1 VRIVQ
6 QAPEAT
12 LHRTTGSSEVAKG
25 GGCVPDRGAHGDAT
39 EVPFRQI
46 LDSDPDRGIAIYDEN
61 LRLVYVNGAA
71 RAHLHDRDGSIS
83 TAVTN
88 AVQNFRD
95 RLGRSETANPPAEIL
110 VGGDAERH
118 CRATF
123 AHLAK
128 GPQHWFIVRLSPP
141 GQFAEP
147 SVRVLQTR
155 FLLTLREAE
164 VALAVSTGLTNAEVA
179 ATLGITE
186 KTVKNALMAVFAKC
200 RVRNRVELALQTHD
214 VRFPAR

>member
-1 VRIVQ
+1 M
-6 QAPEAT
+6 QAIQ
-12 LHRTTGSSEVAKG
+12 G
-25 GGCVPDRGAHGDAT
+25 
-39 EVPFRQI
+39 
-46 LDSDPDRGIAIYDEN
+46 
-61 LRLVYVNGAA
+61 
-71 RAHLHDRDGSIS
+71 
-83 TAVTN
+83 
-88 AVQNFRD
+88 FRD
-95 RLGRSETANPPAEIL
+95 RLGRSETASPPGEVVL
-110 VGGDAERH
+110 GDGQARQ

-164 VALAVSTGLTNAEVA
+164 VALAVATGLTNAEVA
-179 ATLGITE
+179 STLGITE